1 MARAD
6 QLLAGMLTAM
16 RREDELLAALLDDL
30 QGEDSSDEEDEVE
43 EMWIVQDLLTS
54 MCALEARLC
63 EVEARLDEA
72 ESAEQQQQS
81 AVDVCAV
88 ETRIERVPMIEIDV
102 ADAKTTAAAAG
113 MFHRAVV
120 AEMAAAAVVWWG
132 DSEEKEAVMKDVVW
146 YGDWMREWE
155 AMVRWCGGGRWR
167 RLLLIE

>member
-16 RREDELLAALLDDL
+16 RREDELLAALLDGL
-30 QGEDSSDEEDEVE
+30 QGEDSSDDEVEVE
-43 EMWIVQDLLTS
+43 EMWVVEDLLT
-54 MCALEARLC
+54 CVCTLEARLC
-63 EVEARLDEA
+63 GVEARLDEA
-72 ESAEQQQQS
+72 ELAEHQQQS
-81 AVDVCAV
+81 TVDVCALAMQ
-88 ETRIERVPMIEIDV
+88 IERVPLIDIDV
-102 ADAKTTAAAAG
+102 VDAKTTAVAE

-120 AEMAAAAVVWWG
+120 AEMAAAAAVWWG
-132 DSEEKEAVMKDVVW
+132 SEEKEVVMTDVW

>member
-6 QLLAGMLTAM
+6 QLLVGMLTAM
-16 RREDELLAALLDDL
+16 RREDELLAALLDGL
-30 QGEDSSDEEDEVE
+30 QGEDSSDDEVEVE

-54 MCALEARLC
+54 VCALEARLC

-81 AVDVCAV
+81 AVDVCAIA
-88 ETRIERVPMIEIDV
+88 TQIERVTMIEIDV
-102 ADAKTTAAAAG
+102 ADAKTTAAAG
-113 MFHRAVV
+113 MFYRAVV
-120 AEMAAAAVVWWG
+120 AEMAATAVVWWG

>member
-30 QGEDSSDEEDEVE
+30 QGEDSSDDEVEVE

-54 MCALEARLC
+54 VCALEARLC
-63 EVEARLDEA
+63 EVEVRLDEA

-81 AVDVCAV
+81 AVDVCAIA
-88 ETRIERVPMIEIDV
+88 TQIERVPLIEIDV
-102 ADAKTTAAAAG
+102 ADAKTTAAAG

-120 AEMAAAAVVWWG
+120 AEMAAAVAVWWG
-132 DSEEKEAVMKDVVW
+132 REEKEVVMKDVW
-146 YGDWMREWE
+146 CGDWMREWE

-167 RLLLIE
+167 RSLLIE

>member
-16 RREDELLAALLDDL
+16 RREDELIAALLDDL
-30 QGEDSSDEEDEVE
+30 QGEDSSDDEVEVE
-43 EMWIVQDLLTS
+43 EMWVVEDLLKS
-54 MCALEARLC
+54 VCALEARLC
-63 EVEARLDEA
+63 GVEARLDEA
-72 ESAEQQQQS
+72 ELAEHQQQS
-81 AVDVCAV
+81 AVDVCALAMQ
-88 ETRIERVPMIEIDV
+88 IERVPLIEIDV
-102 ADAKTTAAAAG
+102 ADAKTTAAAG

-120 AEMAAAAVVWWG
+120 AEMAAAAAVWWG
-132 DSEEKEAVMKDVVW
+132 SEEKEVVMKDVW

>member
-30 QGEDSSDEEDEVE
+30 QGEDSSDDEVEVE
-43 EMWIVQDLLTS
+43 EMWVVEDLLTS
-54 MCALEARLC
+54 VCALEARLC

-72 ESAEQQQQS
+72 ELAEHQQQS
-81 AVDVCAV
+81 AVDVCALAMK
-88 ETRIERVPMIEIDV
+88 IERVPLIEIDV
-102 ADAKTTAAAAG
+102 ADAKTTAAAG

-132 DSEEKEAVMKDVVW
+132 SEEKEVVMKDVVW